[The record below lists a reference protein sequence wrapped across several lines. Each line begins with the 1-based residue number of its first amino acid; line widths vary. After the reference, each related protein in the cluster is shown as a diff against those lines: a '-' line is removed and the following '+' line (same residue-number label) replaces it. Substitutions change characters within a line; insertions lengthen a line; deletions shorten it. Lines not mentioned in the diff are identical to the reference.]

1 MRMST
6 NEIKL
11 KKVLSDV
18 FKVDAGMVN
27 DDSSV
32 DNIERWDSLN
42 HLNLILALE
51 LEFNVSFSEEQTV
64 EIMSYPLI
72 KIALQ
77 EHGVMFK

>member
-1 MRMST
+1 MST